1 MANIKF
7 SQFTPQTDYNNV
19 ADLVGYNGAVNVR
32 ITPVDLVQGYLST
45 NAISATVDGVFIGNN
60 GSGTS
65 SSLQI
70 GKSSNFNSSI
80 NLNHDPIISGA
91 GIISSTQQLQLTINA
106 SPPKNVVNLTQG
118 IATIKTELTEIGDVS
133 SNFGALTLQTD
144 PVFGNTF
151 EMRHN
156 IGGNL
161 IFENV
166 FDSELRIGVN
176 GDISID
182 NSGAAI
188 VKLIQMQSPTQ
199 FNSDLKDTAGAA
211 GSAGFVLKSNGGTGT
226 GVAWKRQQPG
236 CQLKISG
243 TTGLGN
249 TTNGVDFEVPY
260 NATIVNDD
268 PTIFTP
274 QLIGGGGAFIGIEVL
289 QDGRYEFFARYS
301 TFDIL
306 QPGLPNVD
314 GTKFLRIVAAVNGV
328 KQCILQDL
336 IVPTAL
342 NGEANVTGGGFMDLV
357 AGDIFGIIGFHTGAT
372 GGAGANQGF
381 PVSNNALFNEP
392 MLWLVK
398 ID

>member
-45 NAISATVDGVFIGNN
+45 NAISGTVDGVFIGNL

-65 SSLQI
+65 SAVSI
-70 GKSSNFNSSI
+70 GKASNFNTSI
-80 NLNHDPIISGA
+80 TLNHDPTLSGS
-91 GIISSTQQLQLTINA
+91 GIVSANSELQLRLN
-106 SPPKNVVNLTQG
+106 SPTSRDVVNLSQSIG
-118 IATIKTELTEIGDVS
+118 AIKTEFVELGDTTK
-133 SNFGALTLQTD
+133 NFSAITLQTNGAA
-144 PVFGNTF
+144 GNTV

-156 IGGNL
+156 IGGSL
-161 IFENV
+161 ILSNEINA
-166 FDSELRIGVN
+166 DLRIGAN
-176 GDISID
+176 DDISIA
-182 NSGAAI
+182 NTGTP
-188 VKLIQMQSPTQ
+188 LIAMQSPTQ
-199 FNSDLKDTAGAA
+199 IVNDLQDSSGST
-211 GSAGFVLKSNGGTGT
+211 GSANFVLKSNGGSGS
-226 GVAWKRQQPG
+226 GVSWRQQQPG

-306 QPGLPNVD
+306 QPALPNVD
-314 GTKFLRIVAAVNGV
+314 GTKFLRIIAAVNGV

-372 GGAGANQGF
+372 GGAGNQGF

>member
-45 NAISATVDGVFIGNN
+45 NAISGTVDGVFIGNL

-65 SSLQI
+65 SAVSI
-70 GKSSNFNSSI
+70 GKASNFNTSI
-80 NLNHDPIISGA
+80 TLNHDPTLSGS
-91 GIISSTQQLQLTINA
+91 GIVSANSELQLRLN
-106 SPPKNVVNLTQG
+106 SPTSRDVVNLSQSIG
-118 IATIKTELTEIGDVS
+118 AIKTEFVELGDTTK
-133 SNFGALTLQTD
+133 NFSAITLQTNGAA
-144 PVFGNTF
+144 GNTV

-156 IGGNL
+156 IGGSL
-161 IFENV
+161 ILSNEINA
-166 FDSELRIGVN
+166 DLRIGAN
-176 GDISID
+176 DDISIA
-182 NSGAAI
+182 NTGTP
-188 VKLIQMQSPTQ
+188 LIAMQSPTQ
-199 FNSDLKDTAGAA
+199 IVNDLQDSSGST
-211 GSAGFVLKSNGGTGT
+211 GSANFVLKSNGGAGA
-226 GVAWKRQQPG
+226 GIAWKRQQPG

-249 TTNGVDFEVPY
+249 TTDGVDFEVPY

-301 TFDIL
+301 SFDLL
-306 QPGLPNVD
+306 QPALPNVD

-372 GGAGANQGF
+372 GGAGNQGF

>member
-1 MANIKF
+1 VPLTGDLNLAATGAGPSVGSQAVVFNGVDDTSSAVVAAKIFTLDSTANPAGQDLIF
-7 SQFTPQTDYNNV
+7 QNADDAGSLQTNIYITAFGQVGIGSFTP
-19 ADLVGYNGAVNVR
+19 G
-32 ITPVDLVQGYLST
+32 
-45 NAISATVDGVFIGNN
+45 
-60 GSGTS
+60 
-65 SSLQI
+65 
-70 GKSSNFNSSI
+70 
-80 NLNHDPIISGA
+80 
-91 GIISSTQQLQLTINA
+91 
-106 SPPKNVVNLTQG
+106 SPPQYGLDVVGNANFSSAVGFDDTATFNNAVIDQG
-118 IATIKTELTEIGDVS
+118 GNS
-133 SNFGALTLQTD
+133 
-144 PVFGNTF
+144 GNT
-151 EMRHN
+151 
-156 IGGNL
+156 
-161 IFENV
+161 
-166 FDSELRIGVN
+166 
-176 GDISID
+176 
-182 NSGAAI
+182 
-188 VKLIQMQSPTQ
+188 
-199 FNSDLKDTAGAA
+199 
-211 GSAGFVLKSNGGTGT
+211 GFVLKSLGGGA
-226 GVAWKRQQPG
+226 GIEWKQQQPG

-249 TTNGVDFEVPY
+249 TTDGIDFEVQY

-274 QLIGGGGAFIGIEVL
+274 QLIGGGGPNIGIQVL

-372 GGAGANQGF
+372 GGAGNQGF

>member
-80 NLNHDPIISGA
+80 NLNHDPLISGA
-91 GIISSTQQLQLTINA
+91 GILSSTQQIQLRINTPT
-106 SPPKNVVNLTQG
+106 SRDVVNLTDG
-118 IATIKTELTEIGDVS
+118 IGAIKTELTEIGDVNK
-133 SNFGALTLQTD
+133 NFGALTLQTD
-144 PVFGNTF
+144 AVAGNTF

-161 IFENV
+161 IFENEINA
-166 FDSELRIGVN
+166 DLRIGVN

-182 NSGAAI
+182 NSGTP
-188 VKLIQMQSPTQ
+188 LIQMQSPTR
-199 FNSDLKDTAGAA
+199 FNSDLEDTAGAT
-211 GSAGFVLKSNGGTGT
+211 GNIDFVLKSNGGG
-226 GVAWKRQQPG
+226 GSGIAWKRQQPG
-236 CQLKISG
+236 CQLKIAG

-249 TTNGVDFEVPY
+249 TTDGIDFEVQY

-274 QLIGGGGAFIGIEVL
+274 QLIGGGGPNIGIQVL

-314 GTKFLRIVAAVNGV
+314 GTKFLRIVAAVNGI

-372 GGAGANQGF
+372 GGAGNQGF

>member
-7 SQFTPQTDYNNV
+7 SQFTSQTDYTNV
-19 ADLVGYNGAVNVR
+19 ADLVGYNGATNVR
-32 ITPVDLVQGYLST
+32 ITPDNLIESYLST
-45 NAISATVDGVFIGNN
+45 HPISGTVDGVFIANS

-65 SSLQI
+65 SSVGI
-70 GKSSNFNSSI
+70 GKNTNLNTSI
-80 NLNHDPIISGA
+80 NLNHDTTLSGS
-91 GIISSTQQLQLTINA
+91 GILSSSSELQLRLN
-106 SPPKNVVNLTQG
+106 SPTSKDIVNLTQG
-118 IATIKTELTEIGDVS
+118 ISAIKTEFVELGDVNQS
-133 SNFGALTLQTD
+133 FCALTLQTNSVAGD
-144 PVFGNTF
+144 TF
-151 EMRHN
+151 EIRHN

-161 IFENV
+161 ILSNEINA
-166 FDSELRIGVN
+166 DLKIGAN
-176 GDISID
+176 DDISID
-182 NSGAAI
+182 NSGAP
-188 VKLIQMQSPTQ
+188 LIQMQSPTR
-199 FNSDLKDTAGAA
+199 FNSDLEDTTGAT
-211 GSAGFVLKSNGGTGT
+211 GNIDFVLKSNGGAGA
-226 GVAWKRQQPG
+226 GIAWKRQQPG
-236 CQLKISG
+236 CQLKIAGSA
-243 TTGLGN
+243 GLGN
-249 TTNGVDFEVPY
+249 TTDGVDFEVQY

-274 QLIGGGGAFIGIEVL
+274 QLLGGGGANIGIQVQ

-314 GTKFLRIVAAVNGV
+314 GTKFLRIVAAVNGI

-372 GGAGANQGF
+372 GGAGNQGF

>member
-7 SQFTPQTDYNNV
+7 SQFTAETDIANF
-19 ADLVGYNGAVNVR
+19 DDIVGYAGAVNTR
-32 ITPVDLVQGYLST
+32 ITPANLASSLITLSGGPYLPLTAGSGVPLTGDLNLAATGAGPSVGSQAVVFNGVDDVSAAVVAAKIFTLDST
-45 NAISATVDGVFIGNN
+45 ANPAGQDLIFQNADDAGALKTNLYISAFGQVGVGNFTPVSPPN
-60 GSGTS
+60 FSLDVSGDANFGGAVGFSDIATFNDAIIDQSGT
-65 SSLQI
+65 
-70 GKSSNFNSSI
+70 
-80 NLNHDPIISGA
+80 A
-91 GIISSTQQLQLTINA
+91 GN
-106 SPPKNVVNLTQG
+106 
-118 IATIKTELTEIGDVS
+118 
-133 SNFGALTLQTD
+133 
-144 PVFGNTF
+144 
-151 EMRHN
+151 
-156 IGGNL
+156 GGY
-161 IFENV
+161 
-166 FDSELRIGVN
+166 
-176 GDISID
+176 
-182 NSGAAI
+182 
-188 VKLIQMQSPTQ
+188 
-199 FNSDLKDTAGAA
+199 
-211 GSAGFVLKSNGGTGT
+211 VLKSTGA
-226 GVAWKRQQPG
+226 GALWKRQQPG

-249 TTNGVDFEVPY
+249 TTDGIDFEVQY

-268 PTIFTP
+268 STIFTP
-274 QLIGGGGAFIGIEVL
+274 QLIGGGGPNIGIQVL

-314 GTKFLRIVAAVNGV
+314 GTKFLRIVAAVNGI

-372 GGAGANQGF
+372 GGAGNQGF

>member
-45 NAISATVDGVFIGNN
+45 NAISGTVDGVFIGNL

-65 SSLQI
+65 SAVSI
-70 GKSSNFNSSI
+70 GKASNFNTSI
-80 NLNHDPIISGA
+80 TLNHDPTLSGS
-91 GIISSTQQLQLTINA
+91 GIVSANSELQLRLN
-106 SPPKNVVNLTQG
+106 SPTSRDVVNLSQSIG
-118 IATIKTELTEIGDVS
+118 AIKTEFVELGDTTK
-133 SNFGALTLQTD
+133 NFSAITLQTNGAA
-144 PVFGNTF
+144 GNTV

-161 IFENV
+161 ILSNEINA
-166 FDSELRIGVN
+166 DLRIGAN
-176 GDISID
+176 DDISIA
-182 NSGAAI
+182 NTGTP
-188 VKLIQMQSPTQ
+188 LIAMQSPTQ
-199 FNSDLKDTAGAA
+199 IVNDLQDSSGST
-211 GSAGFVLKSNGGTGT
+211 GSANFVLKSNGGSGS
-226 GVAWKRQQPG
+226 GVSWRQQQPG

-249 TTNGVDFEVPY
+249 TTDGVDFEVPY

-306 QPGLPNVD
+306 QPALPNVD
-314 GTKFLRIVAAVNGV
+314 GTKFLRIIAAVNGV

-372 GGAGANQGF
+372 GGAGNQGF